1 MSNGSWRFFYA
12 RMSHKWYTNVP
23 EMSPSGDGETLEW

>member
-12 RMSHKWYTNVP
+12 RMSHKWDRNVP
-23 EMSPSGDGETLEW
+23 ELSPSGDGETLEW

>member
-1 MSNGSWRFFYA
+1 MSNGSWRFFYT

-23 EMSPSGDGETLEW
+23 EMPPSGDGETLEW

>member
-1 MSNGSWRFFYA
+1 MSLCSWRFFYD
-12 RMSHKWYTNVP
+12 RMSYKWYTDVP

>member
-12 RMSHKWYTNVP
+12 RMYHKWYTNGTQ
-23 EMSPSGDGETLEW
+23 MSPSVDGETLEW

>member
-12 RMSHKWYTNVP
+12 HMSNKWYTDVP

>member
-12 RMSHKWYTNVP
+12 RMSHKWYTDVA

>member
-1 MSNGSWRFFYA
+1 MALFLCP
-12 RMSHKWYTNVP
+12 HVPQWYTNVP

>member
-12 RMSHKWYTNVP
+12 RMSHKWYKDVP
-23 EMSPSGDGETLEW
+23 ELSPIKTGEAAE